1 MTKLT
6 REYFE
11 THGYKAGTYTV
22 DGTELWCVS
31 LRKRYEEGDHIY
43 ANVDITNS
51 MYPERFAF
59 SGNIGNQCYINTVML
74 YTVEDLETL
83 YKLSH
88 VKYDEETNDF
98 YRIND
103 IECNKDL
110 IVE

>member
-43 ANVDITNS
+43 ANVDITN
-51 MYPERFAF
+51 P
-59 SGNIGNQCYINTVML
+59 NIVNVDNRTFLWNALSKLPALNICSVYNRLNTP
-74 YTVEDLETL
+74 
-83 YKLSH
+83 
-88 VKYDEETNDF
+88 
-98 YRIND
+98 RP
-103 IECNKDL
+103 L
-110 IVE
+110 I